1 MHTSIRRTAAVPAV
15 VAALA
20 IALTAFAAPVLA
32 KEALD
37 AQLEAPIA
45 RDTPGGTTLLVG
57 VWLTMTDETGTHDV
71 DGSPVY
77 VRMTGPDGGSTVAR
91 ATQTRPGHYAARI
104 TVPASGVKA
113 VEVGMDGSTS
123 SPFNLVGFTI
133 VPGSISARTAQ
144 VAPPEP
150 VAIAPVARA
159 SVAGAARRS
168 RRPPSP
174 AVDPATTVTP
184 AAAPVDAG
192 PGPLILGAARPGGR
206 GHRDA
211 GHRPPRPDRR
221 PPAAVRPV
229 ARGLTPSCS
238 RVRRKSRRPPRRP
251 SFGAPRPATR
261 RRTGSW

>member
-45 RDTPGGTTLLVG
+45 RDTPGGTTLLLG
-57 VWLTMTDETGTHDV
+57 VWLTMTDETGTHDI

-123 SPFNLVGFTI
+123 TPFNLVGFTI

-159 SVAGAARRS
+159 SVPAPRVGPAG
-168 RRPPSP
+168 RRPPWIPRPRSRPSRRRSTPVP
-174 AVDPATTVTP
+174 ARSSWAPLVL
-184 AAAPVDAG
+184 AAAVLAT
-192 PGPLILGAARPGGR
+192 LAI
-206 GHRDA
+206 
-211 GHRPPRPDRR
+211 
-221 PPAAVRPV
+221 VR
-229 ARGLTPSCS
+229 
-238 RVRRKSRRPPRRP
+238 RVRIAAHPRLSGRSP
-251 SFGAPRPATR
+251 GA
-261 RRTGSW
+261 

>member
-45 RDTPGGTTLLVG
+45 RDTPGGTTLLLG

-113 VEVGMDGSTS
+113 VQVGMDGSTS
-123 SPFNLVGFTI
+123 TPYNLVGFTV

-159 SVAGAARRS
+159 SVPAPRVV
-168 RRPPSP
+168 PPPKP
-174 AVDPATTVTP
+174 AVDPTTAVTP
-184 AAAPVDAG
+184 VAAPVESS
-192 PGPLILGAARPGGR
+192 PGPLILGALVL
-206 GHRDA
+206 
-211 GHRPPRPDRR
+211 
-221 PPAAVRPV
+221 AAAALATLAIVR
-229 ARGLTPSCS
+229 
-238 RVRRKSRRPPRRP
+238 RVRIAAHPRLSGRSP
-251 SFGAPRPATR
+251 GA
-261 RRTGSW
+261 

>member
-57 VWLTMTDETGTHDV
+57 VWLTMTDETGTHDI

-123 SPFNLVGFTI
+123 TPYNLVGFTI

-159 SVAGAARRS
+159 SVPAPRVVPPRRARRGSHDHGHPRRGAGRRRS
-168 RRPPSP
+168 RPARPGRP
-174 AVDPATTVTP
+174 
-184 AAAPVDAG
+184 
-192 PGPLILGAARPGGR
+192 RPGGR
-206 GHRDA
+206 GPRDA

-238 RVRRKSRRPPRRP
+238 LARRKSRRPSRRP

-261 RRTGSW
+261 RHTGSW

>member
-45 RDTPGGTTLLVG
+45 RDTPGGTTLLLG
-57 VWLTMTDETGTHDV
+57 VWLTMTDETGTHDI

-77 VRMTGPDGGSTVAR
+77 VRVTGPDGGSSVAR

-123 SPFNLVGFTI
+123 TPFNLVGFTI

-159 SVAGAARRS
+159 SVPAPRAVPPPAA
-168 RRPPSP
+168 P
-174 AVDPATTVTP
+174 AVDPTTAVTP
-184 AAAPVDAG
+184 VAAPVDAG
-192 PGPLILGAARPGGR
+192 PGPLVVGAARPGGR
-206 GHRDA
+206 GPRDA
-211 GHRPPRPDRR
+211 GHRPPPPDRR

-238 RVRRKSRRPPRRP
+238 LARRKSRRPPRRP

-261 RRTGSW
+261 RHTGSW

>member
-45 RDTPGGTTLLVG
+45 RDTPGGTTLLLG
-57 VWLTMTDETGTHDV
+57 VWLTMTDETGTHDI

-91 ATQTRPGHYAARI
+91 ATQTSPGHYAARI

-150 VAIAPVARA
+150 VADRARGA
-159 SVAGAARRS
+159 RIGAGAARRPAA
-168 RRPPSP
+168 RRPRRGSRDHGHARRGAGRVGSRP
-174 AVDPATTVTP
+174 AH
-184 AAAPVDAG
+184 
-192 PGPLILGAARPGGR
+192 PGRARPGGR

-229 ARGLTPSCS
+229 ARSLTPSCS
-238 RVRRKSRRPPRRP
+238 RARRKSRRPPRRP

-261 RRTGSW
+261 RHTGSW

>member
-1 MHTSIRRTAAVPAV
+1 MHTSIRGTAAVPAV

-20 IALTAFAAPVLA
+20 IALTALAAPVLA

-57 VWLTMTDETGTHDV
+57 VWLTMTDETGTHDI

-77 VRMTGPDGGSTVAR
+77 VRVIGPDGGSSVAR

-104 TVPASGVKA
+104 TLPASGVKA

-123 SPFNLVGFTI
+123 TPFNLVGFTI

-159 SVAGAARRS
+159 SVPAPRVV
-168 RRPPSP
+168 PPPKP
-174 AVDPATTVTP
+174 AVDPTTAVTP
-184 AAAPVDAG
+184 VAAPVEAA
-192 PGPLILGAARPGGR
+192 PGPLVVGALVL
-206 GHRDA
+206 
-211 GHRPPRPDRR
+211 
-221 PPAAVRPV
+221 AVAV
-229 ARGLTPSCS
+229 IATLAI
-238 RVRRKSRRPPRRP
+238 VRRDRIAAHPRLSGRSP
-251 SFGAPRPATR
+251 GA
-261 RRTGSW
+261 

>member
-45 RDTPGGTTLLVG
+45 RDTPGGTTLLARGLAHDDRRDGDPRRRRVAG
-57 VWLTMTDETGTHDV
+57 VRADD
-71 DGSPVY
+71 
-77 VRMTGPDGGSTVAR
+77 RAR
-91 ATQTRPGHYAARI
+91 RRIHRGRARRRPGPATTPPGSRCPRAASRRSR
-104 TVPASGVKA
+104 SGWTA
-113 VEVGMDGSTS
+113 RRARPSTS
-123 SPFNLVGFTI
+123 SASRSSRGR
-133 VPGSISARTAQ
+133 SARGRRRSPRPNPSRSRPWRAHRCRR
-144 VAPPEP
+144 
-150 VAIAPVARA
+150 RA
-159 SVAGAARRS
+159 SV
-168 RRPPSP
+168 PPPAVP

-184 AAAPVDAG
+184 VAAPVDAG
-192 PGPLILGAARPGGR
+192 PGPLVVGAARPGGR
-206 GHRDA
+206 GPRDA